1 MSPRVRQNAGWLV
14 LAALGAAV
22 CAWLGLKGFEWSDY
36 ESEARPAFEA
46 LVHGHPLAFL
56 RLAPSYGGSLVL
68 RAPLALLPSLW
79 GGGALA
85 VYRAVSLPGVLALA
99 MLGCWLALRMR
110 ARGQSRL
117 AAAVALALC
126 VLNPA
131 AVYALEYGHPEDLI
145 CAAFVVAAVICACQ
159 ERPLL
164 AGALA
169 GLAFATK
176 AWGLIALAPALA
188 ALPRQRPRALAAAIV
203 CATLVLSPLMLARSS
218 EPLASSGAGAAQS
231 GGLFQPWQ
239 AWWWFGSKA
248 SFEHT
253 PAAHLHPGYRA
264 APAWVS
270 RIAHPLIVLLPI
282 PLSVLWLLRRRRR
295 RWDALALLA
304 LALLARC
311 ALDPWDNLYY
321 ALPFLLA
328 LCAWETIARERPPA
342 LALLATLLV
351 PVSFVW
357 APSYLSPDGQS
368 LLFAAWTLPLA
379 AMLAFSLYAPQTL
392 VDRLQMLWQPREPL
406 AAVLADHHEI
416 LDPHSQLAG

>member
-1 MSPRVRQNAGWLV
+1 MRPRTRQSSGWLL
-14 LAALGAAV
+14 LAAVGAAI
-22 CAWLGLKGFEWSDY
+22 CAWLGLKAFEWSDY

-46 LVHGHPLAFL
+46 LVHGHALAFL
-56 RLAPSYGGSLVL
+56 RLAPAYGGSLLL
-68 RAPLALLPSLW
+68 RAPLALLPGLW

-85 VYRAVSLPGVLALA
+85 VYRAVALPGVVAVA
-99 MLGCWLALRMR
+99 ALGCWLALRMR

-131 AVYALEYGHPEDLI
+131 GVYALEYGHPEDLM
-145 CAAFVVAAVICACQ
+145 CAAFAVAAVICACQ

-164 AGALA
+164 AGALV

-176 AWGLIALAPALA
+176 AWGAIALAPALV
-188 ALPRQRPRALAAAIV
+188 ALPRGRARALVAASV
-203 CATLVLSPLMLARSS
+203 CAALVLAPLVLARGG
-218 EPLASSGAGAAQS
+218 EPLASSGAATAQS
-231 GGLFQPWQ
+231 GTIFQPWQ
-239 AWWWFGSKA
+239 VWWWLGSKA
-248 SFEHT
+248 SFQRS
-253 PAAHLHPGYRA
+253 AAARSHPGYRA

-270 RIAHPLIVLLPI
+270 RVAHPLIVLLAI
-282 PLSVLWLLRRRRR
+282 PLSALWLLRRGRRR
-295 RWDALALLA
+295 SDALALLA

-311 ALDPWDNLYY
+311 ALDPWDNVYY

-328 LCAWETIARERPPA
+328 LCAWETLACERPPV

-351 PVSFVW
+351 PVGFVW

-379 AMLAFSLYAPQTL
+379 ATLACSLYAPRAL
-392 VDRLQMLWQPREPL
+392 ADRLKLLWQPREPL

-416 LDPHSQLAG
+416 LDPNSQLAG